1 MDDRTFVSRS
11 IKTALIAGAIV
22 FVFVVQK
29 VPLPVVWGGVL
40 GILASVSNLYLLS
53 LIAKTLLIP
62 PAHFSN
68 DQKRMAIF
76 YATLKFPIF
85 YGLLVFILYKTDIS
99 LYALMAGFT
108 FPLLV
113 MTLKSVG
120 KVCIENNLQ
129 RGFASGE

>member
-22 FVFVVQK
+22 FIFVAQK
-29 VPLPVVWGGVL
+29 VPLPVVWGGAL

-99 LYALMAGFT
+99 LYALMAGFS